1 MAKQLTKEEFKQ
13 IAEKFGF
20 TTFSIAPWDKTIG
33 IYVDNDNARH
43 KLIALCQTNGECK
56 VYHPKMVQ
64 KRNTEGVMKY
74 FIQMD
79 DRYNYYKKPKN
90 LENRLQSIVDYI
102 HKLKAEIKRRQIQ
115 NICKEKF

>member
-1 MAKQLTKEEFKQ
+1 MTQMEFKQ

-20 TTFSIAPWDKTIG
+20 TTFSIAPWDETIG

-43 KLIALCQTNGECK
+43 KLIALCQTNGCK

-79 DRYNYYKKPKN
+79 DRYNYYKKPKK

>member
-1 MAKQLTKEEFKQ
+1 MTKEEFKQ

-20 TTFSIAPWDKTIG
+20 TTFSIAPWDETIG
-33 IYVDNDNARH
+33 IYVDNDNSRH
-43 KLIALCQTNGECK
+43 KLIASYQTNGECK
-56 VYHPKMVQ
+56 VYHPKMAQ
-64 KRNTEGVMKY
+64 KRNINGVMQY
-74 FIQMD
+74 FILMD

>member
-1 MAKQLTKEEFKQ
+1 MTQVEFKQ

-20 TTFSIAPWDKTIG
+20 TTFSLASWDETIG

-43 KLIALCQTNGECK
+43 KLIASCQRNGECK
-56 VYHPKMVQ
+56 VYHPKMSK
-64 KRNTEGVMKY
+64 KRNAEGVMKY
-74 FIQMD
+74 FILMD
-79 DRYNYYKKPKN
+79 DRYNYYKKPKK
-90 LENRLQSIVDYI
+90 LVNRLQSIVDYI